1 MYEIYYQLKG
11 PRAVCVK
18 TGKQAGFTFC
28 LRFICIYLQGYLW
41 QLAKVTRNKV
51 VILNETRR

>member
-28 LRFICIYLQGYLW
+28 LRFIWIPMAACQGY
-41 QLAKVTRNKV
+41 T
-51 VILNETRR
+51 